1 MDVRASVLTEIAEV
15 AAEQNKPLS
24 PLTDQLALFD
34 SGLDS
39 LCLAIIVARL
49 EEKLGLDPFNSDSDF
64 EFPLTVGDLVALYE
78 GATV

>member
-1 MDVRASVLTEIAEV
+1 MDIRACVLTQIADV
-15 AAEQNKPLS
+15 AAEQNKPIG
-24 PLTDQLALFD
+24 PLTNDLPLFD

-49 EEKLGLDPFNSDSDF
+49 EEQLGLDPFNSDADF